1 MAKAPRALVVLSDP
15 DSREAIL
22 QILVTCGIEPVPCST
37 IRKARASMSLE
48 PADVVFCET
57 RFADGSFEDL
67 LFALGSDE
75 PSPPMIVCS
84 RLYDPA
90 IYLDLMD
97 RGAFD
102 FIVYPYRTEEVRWIL
117 GTAFLRYSR
126 PAPMLMTAPG
136 A

>member
-1 MAKAPRALVVLSDP
+1 MANAPRGLVVLSDP

-22 QILVTCGIEPVPCST
+22 QILVTFGIEPVPCST
-37 IRKARASMSLE
+37 IRKARASMSWE

-75 PSPPMIVCS
+75 PSPPVIVCS
-84 RLYDPA
+84 RQYDPA
-90 IYLDLMD
+90 LYLDLMD

-102 FIVYPYRTEEVRWIL
+102 FIAYPYRTEDVRWIL
-117 GTAFLRYSR
+117 GTAFLRCSQS
-126 PAPMLMTAPG
+126 APKRMSSLA

>member
-1 MAKAPRALVVLSDP
+1 MLSDP

-22 QILVTCGIEPVPCST
+22 QILVMCGIEPVLCST
-37 IRKARASMSLE
+37 IRKARASLSLE

-67 LFALGSDE
+67 LRALGLDE
-75 PSPPMIVCS
+75 PSPPVIVCS

-90 IYLDLMD
+90 LYLDLMD

-102 FIVYPYRTEEVRWIL
+102 FIVYSYRTEEVRWIL
-117 GTAFLRYSR
+117 GTAFLRYSK
-126 PAPMLMTAPG
+126 PAPVLTTVPG